1 MTDWE
6 LQKIIF
12 AELQKI
18 APESDPAGLE
28 PNESIR
34 EALDID
40 SYSFLKV
47 LVGLNERT
55 GIEIPESDYGQ
66 LGTLAGMLNYLRAL
80 LC

>member
-28 PNESIR
+28 LNESIR

-47 LVGLNERT
+47 LVELNERT

-66 LGTLAGMLNYLRAL
+66 LGTLAGMLNYLRAHR
-80 LC
+80 C

>member
-66 LGTLAGMLNYLRAL
+66 LGTLAGILNYLRAH

>member
-66 LGTLAGMLNYLRAL
+66 LGTLAGMLNYLRAHL
-80 LC
+80 G

>member
-47 LVGLNERT
+47 LVELNERT

-66 LGTLAGMLNYLRAL
+66 LGTLAGMLNYLRAH

>member
-40 SYSFLKV
+40 SSSFLKV

-66 LGTLAGMLNYLRAL
+66 LGTLAGMLNYLRAH

>member
-1 MTDWE
+1 MNDWE

-34 EALDID
+34 EALDTD

-66 LGTLAGMLNYLRAL
+66 LGTLAGMLNYLRAHL
-80 LC
+80 G

>member
-66 LGTLAGMLNYLRAL
+66 LGTLAGMVNYLRAH

>member
-28 PNESIR
+28 LNESIR
-34 EALDID
+34 AALDID

-66 LGTLAGMLNYLRAL
+66 LGTLAGMLNYLRAHL
-80 LC
+80 G

>member
-28 PNESIR
+28 LNESIR

-47 LVGLNERT
+47 LVELNERT

-66 LGTLAGMLNYLRAL
+66 LGTLAGMLNYLRAH

>member
-66 LGTLAGMLNYLRAL
+66 LGMLAGMLNYLRAH

>member
-55 GIEIPESDYGQ
+55 GIEIPESDDGQ
-66 LGTLAGMLNYLRAL
+66 LGTLAGMLNYLRAH

>member
-28 PNESIR
+28 LNESIR

-66 LGTLAGMLNYLRAL
+66 LGTLAGMLNYLRAH

>member
-55 GIEIPESDYGQ
+55 GIEIPEADYGQ
-66 LGTLAGMLNYLRAL
+66 LATLAGMLNYLRAH

>member
-28 PNESIR
+28 LNESIR

-47 LVGLNERT
+47 LVGLHDRT

-66 LGTLAGMLNYLRAL
+66 LATLAGMLNYLRAHL
-80 LC
+80 G

>member
-55 GIEIPESDYGQ
+55 GIEIPEADYGQ
-66 LGTLAGMLNYLRAL
+66 LGTLAGMLNYLRAH

>member
-1 MTDWE
+1 MNDWE

-66 LGTLAGMLNYLRAL
+66 LGTLAGMLNYLRAH

>member
-1 MTDWE
+1 MNDWE

-66 LGTLAGMLNYLRAL
+66 LGTLAGIEDEQFRLV
-80 LC
+80 

>member
-1 MTDWE
+1 MNDWE

-66 LGTLAGMLNYLRAL
+66 LATLAGMLNYLRAH

>member
-55 GIEIPESDYGQ
+55 GIEIPDSDYGQ
-66 LGTLAGMLNYLRAL
+66 LGTLAGMLNYLRAH

>member
-12 AELQKI
+12 AELQKR

-66 LGTLAGMLNYLRAL
+66 LGTLAGMLNYLRAH

>member
-66 LGTLAGMLNYLRAL
+66 LNTLAGMLNYLRAH

>member
-6 LQKIIF
+6 LQKIIY

-66 LGTLAGMLNYLRAL
+66 LGTLAGMLNYLRAH

>member
-1 MTDWE
+1 MNDWE

-66 LGTLAGMLNYLRAL
+66 LATLAGMLNYLRAHL
-80 LC
+80 G

>member
-1 MTDWE
+1 MNDWE

-55 GIEIPESDYGQ
+55 GIEIPEADYGQ
-66 LGTLAGMLNYLRAL
+66 LATLAGMLNYLRAH

>member
-1 MTDWE
+1 MTAW
-6 LQKIIF
+6 
-12 AELQKI
+12 ELQKI

-66 LGTLAGMLNYLRAL
+66 LGTLAGMLNYLRAH

>member
-28 PNESIR
+28 PNVSSC

-40 SYSFLKV
+40 GYSFLKV

-66 LGTLAGMLNYLRAL
+66 LGTLAGMLNYLRAH

>member
-66 LGTLAGMLNYLRAL
+66 LATLAGMLNYLRAH

>member
-66 LGTLAGMLNYLRAL
+66 LGTLAGMLNYLRAH